1 MGSYRVAVI
10 EVIKSIIIPSC
21 DQKSKVIIYCYAY
34 QIPLNPPLEKGDLG
48 LLVFEPPFFKGGQG
62 GFVFSW
68 FGHGHDL
75 FVLPVTPD
83 NYLYDGN
90 LV

>member
-1 MGSYRVAVI
+1 M
-10 EVIKSIIIPSC
+10 PSC
-21 DQKSKVIIYCYAY
+21 DQKSKVIIKCYAY

-48 LLVFEPPFFKGGQG
+48 LLVFEPPFCKGGQG
-62 GFVFSW
+62 GFVFPW
-68 FGHGHDL
+68 FGQIHDL
-75 FVLPVTPD
+75 HVPPATPK